1 MKSDYIHFLE
11 IFVFHITVFP
21 AGADCFQRVL
31 HNIKHL
37 LFLGPQGIHSN
48 RNIIHYI
55 AMGGVDKSQYKGG

>member
-11 IFVFHITVFP
+11 IFVFTSLY
-21 AGADCFQRVL
+21 FQLVQTASRVL

-37 LFLGPQGIHSN
+37 LFLGPQGIHSD